1 MSRTALLA
9 LALALAAPGCHRR
22 RGHPHRPRAA
32 AATAPRWYV
41 APVDTPAVRVR
52 GGYTLHGA
60 VRAENGRAAPAPY
73 PLAPIVASA
82 RMADGTW
89 RFAAEDGALYRAR
102 GFTAPLTRDGAL
114 PFALEAPAAR
124 DGVVLQGAHGDGA
137 LVVRARDLSAHVVGA
152 DGRAR
157 RLPLHDVLAAISV
170 DGRTLLALTEPG
182 ALQRSLDGG
191 ETFEAL
197 RPPAGVALA
206 LWMGDDGPR
215 LRTTAG
221 TLAYRGGALVPD
233 GSELTPARALA
244 VPDDVSER
252 LQRSLFHAPWD
263 LAGAQSASHGPLV
276 FTLAGDRL
284 RVLRA
289 RDGATLSDEAAPGAR
304 CALSPA
310 FEGIRAVCTR
320 GWAKVVLSRRSA
332 DPGWRI
338 LRDERDAQPVGDAR
352 FDARS
357 RLWVSAAPCAQRRE
371 AREAL
376 CIVDEDAV
384 AREVLLQGELVAA
397 HDRRVIVRTGGFLR
411 VLDARGEEVSRAP
424 HLIEAPEGFDA
435 RPLAEGVALI
445 PRGAHGRSAWI
456 FARDAWRA
464 VRLPGRYARVTDGGE
479 WIAWSTD
486 ASTLQRSRDGARF
499 EPMPSPVLGDAS
511 ALALGDEALRCA
523 GGWCRLGE
531 RLLLGPGAPAQG
543 EALARPDRLAPDAPV
558 TAQRTLRCE
567 HGASS
572 PARELDHG
580 AASTGYAVRAEAIGP
595 DALEVT
601 WEGDAL
607 RGRARVT
614 VPRREGAAMEV
625 RGVPF
630 ATSPMAL
637 VTRCD
642 TRGCDHLLVT
652 RGGATDLRL
661 GRAAP
666 SGVEAHAWE
675 GGAMVRVDDVRPE
688 GSMVTLVRVD
698 ASGALGRRR
707 SYALAGR
714 VEDAAAGRWRDRDGL
729 WIANP
734 AGTLGFYP
742 LDGVDDVTARP
753 PAPDARAA
761 PCAADERGEGE
772 ARWIHAVPVVRG
784 DGWFVERGRWQ
795 HEEQLSLSAGRVCV
809 RRIGAGEPHEEREER
824 GTREE
829 RVAVRSLVLRPGG
842 GGYVGEAWS
851 GRRRFALR
859 CSAME

>member
-1 MSRTALLA
+1 MNRTALLA
-9 LALALAAPGCHRR
+9 LALALSASGCHRR
-22 RGHPHRPRAA
+22 RHRRPHRPRA

-41 APVDTPAVRVR
+41 APVGAPAVRVR
-52 GGYTLHGA
+52 EGYTLHGA

-73 PLAPIVASA
+73 PLTPIVASA

-89 RFAAEDGALYRAR
+89 RFAAEDGSLYRAR
-102 GFTAPLTRDGAL
+102 RFTAPLDRDGAL

-124 DGVVLQGAHGDGA
+124 EGAALQGAHGEGA
-137 LVVRARDLSAHVVGA
+137 LVVRARDLSAHVVG
-152 DGRAR
+152 DGGRAR

-170 DGRTLLALTEPG
+170 DARTLLALTEPG
-182 ALQRSLDGG
+182 ALMRSLDGG

-233 GSELTPARALA
+233 GSELTAARSLA

-263 LAGAQSASHGPLV
+263 LSGASSASGGPWV
-276 FTLAGDRL
+276 FTLEGERL

-289 RDGATLSDEAAPGAR
+289 RDGATLSDEAAPGSR

-310 FEGIRAVCTR
+310 FEGVGAVCTR
-320 GWAKVVLSRRSA
+320 GWARVVLSRRSA

-338 LRDERDAQPVGDAR
+338 LRDERDAQPVGEVR

-357 RLWVSAAPCAQRRE
+357 RLWVTAAPCAQRRE

-384 AREVLLQGELVAA
+384 AREVLHQGELIAA

-424 HLIEAPEGFDA
+424 YLLEAPEGFDA

-445 PRGAHGRSAWI
+445 PRGAHARDAWV
-456 FARDAWRA
+456 FAHDAWRA

-479 WIAWSTD
+479 WIAWSSD

-511 ALALGDEALRCA
+511 ALALGDEALGCA
-523 GGWCRLGE
+523 AGWCRLGE
-531 RLLLGPGAPAQG
+531 RLLLGPGAPPQG
-543 EALARPDRLAPDAPV
+543 EALARPDRPAPDARLTP
-558 TAQRTLRCE
+558 QRTLRCE
-567 HGASS
+567 HGAST
-572 PARELDHG
+572 PAAEIDHG
-580 AASTGYAVRAEAIGP
+580 AASTGYAVRAEALGP
-595 DALEVT
+595 DSLAVT

-614 VPRREGAAMEV
+614 VPRREGATMEV

-630 ATSPMAL
+630 ATAPMAL

-652 RGGATDLRL
+652 RDGATDLRL

-675 GGAMVRVDDVRPE
+675 GGAMIRVDDARPE
-688 GSMVTLVRVD
+688 GSTVTLVRVD
-698 ASGALGRRR
+698 ARGALGRRR
-707 SYALAGR
+707 TYALAGR
-714 VEDAAAGRWRDRDGL
+714 LEDAAAGRWGDRDGL
-729 WIANP
+729 WTANP
-734 AGTLGFYP
+734 SGTLRFYP
-742 LDGVDDVTARP
+742 LDGVDDVAVTP
-753 PAPDARAA
+753 PAPDARTA
-761 PCAADERGEGE
+761 PCAPDERGEGE
-772 ARWIHAVPVVRG
+772 ARWVHAVPVVRG
-784 DGWFVERGRWQ
+784 DGWFLERGRWQ
-795 HEEQLSLSAGRVCV
+795 HEEQLSLSSGRVCV
-809 RRIGAGEPHEEREER
+809 RRLGAGEPHEEREAR

-829 RVAVRSLVLRPGG
+829 RVAVRSLTLRPGA
-842 GGYVGEAWS
+842 GGYVGEAWA
-851 GRRRFALR
+851 GRRRIALR
-859 CSAME
+859 CNAIE

>member
-1 MSRTALLA
+1 MNRTALLA

-22 RGHPHRPRAA
+22 RRGHRPRPAA
-32 AATAPRWYV
+32 AAPRWYV
-41 APVDTPAVRVR
+41 APVDTPAARVR

-73 PLAPIVASA
+73 PLAPLVATA
-82 RMADGTW
+82 RMSDGTW
-89 RFAAEDGALYRAR
+89 RFAAEDGSLYRAR
-102 GFTAPLTRDGAL
+102 DFTAPLARDGAL

-124 DGVVLQGAHGDGA
+124 EGAVLQGAHGDGA
-137 LVVRARDLSAHVVGA
+137 LVVRGRDLSAHVIDA

-157 RLPLHDVLAAISV
+157 RLPLHDVLTAISV
-170 DGRTLLALTEPG
+170 DARTLLALTEPG
-182 ALQRSLDGG
+182 ALLRSLDGG

-206 LWMGDDGPR
+206 LWMSDDGPR

-233 GSELTPARALA
+233 VSELTPARALA
-244 VPDDVSER
+244 VPADVSER

-263 LAGAQSASHGPLV
+263 LTGASSASSGPFV
-276 FTLAGDRL
+276 FTLVGERL

-289 RDGATLSDEAAPGAR
+289 RDGATLADEAAPGAR

-310 FEGIRAVCTR
+310 FEGVGAVCTQ

-338 LRDERDAQPVGDAR
+338 LRDERDAQPVGEVR

-371 AREAL
+371 DREAL
-376 CIVDEDAV
+376 CILDEDGV
-384 AREVLLQGELVAA
+384 AREVLLQGELIAA

-411 VLDARGEEVSRAP
+411 VLDARGVEVSRAP

-435 RPLAEGVALI
+435 RPLDEGIALI
-445 PRGAHGRSAWI
+445 PRGAHARSAWI
-456 FARDAWRA
+456 YGRGGWRA
-464 VRLPGRYARVTDGGE
+464 VRLPGSYARVTDGGE

-499 EPMPSPVLGDAS
+499 EAMPSPVLGDAS
-511 ALALGDEALRCA
+511 ALPLGDEPLGCVA
-523 GGWCRLGE
+523 GWCRLGP
-531 RLLLGPGAPAQG
+531 RLLLGPGAPPQG
-543 EALARPDRLAPDAPV
+543 DGLARPDRPALQAPL

-567 HGASS
+567 HGATT
-572 PARELDHG
+572 PAQEIDHG
-580 AASTGYAVRAEAIGP
+580 AASTGYAVRAEELSP
-595 DALEVT
+595 DALAVT

-607 RGRARVT
+607 RGRARVS
-614 VPRREGAAMEV
+614 VPPREGATMEV

-630 ATSPMAL
+630 ATAPMAL
-637 VTRCD
+637 ITRCD

-652 RGGATDLRL
+652 RDVATDLRL

-675 GGAMVRVDDVRPE
+675 GGAMIRVDDARPE

-714 VEDAAAGRWRDRDGL
+714 IEDAAAGRWGDRDGL
-729 WIANP
+729 WTANP
-734 AGTLGFYP
+734 SGTLGFYP
-742 LDGVDDVTARP
+742 LDGVDDVAVRP
-753 PAPDARAA
+753 PAPDARTL
-761 PCAADERGEGE
+761 PCAADERGQGE
-772 ARWIHAVPVVRG
+772 ARWIHSVPVVRG
-784 DGWFVERGRWQ
+784 DGWFLERGRWQ

-809 RRIGAGEPHEEREER
+809 RRIGAGEPHEEREAR

-842 GGYVGEAWS
+842 GGYVGEAWA
-851 GRRRFALR
+851 GTRRIALR